1 MLPGMACEGVDA
13 LAREGEGLTHL
24 LGALLELDS
33 SDSGCFEGGWRDG
46 PAMLVAEEVEE
57 DPEVRSGLEKAGSL
71 SSVPSQTLDRGG
83 GAGGRV
89 IKYLVAFAR
98 ASFAGPAWGTGTPI
112 SSEREV
118 QSAEATR
125 DERMD

>member
-1 MLPGMACEGVDA
+1 
-13 LAREGEGLTHL
+13 
-24 LGALLELDS
+24 
-33 SDSGCFEGGWRDG
+33 
-46 PAMLVAEEVEE
+46 MLVAEEEA
-57 DPEVRSGLEKAGSL
+57 DPDVRSGLKKARSL
-71 SSVPSQTLDRGG
+71 SSIPSQTLDGGG